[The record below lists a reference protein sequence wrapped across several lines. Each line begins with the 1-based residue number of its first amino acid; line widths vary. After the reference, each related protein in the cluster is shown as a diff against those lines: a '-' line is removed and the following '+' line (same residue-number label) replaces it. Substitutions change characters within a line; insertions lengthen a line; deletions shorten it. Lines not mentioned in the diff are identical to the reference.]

1 MAVFA
6 APISFIMACFFG
18 VSGIALP
25 AETDLAMFSLVQA
38 IIFAEAALAVSVAA
52 TVIAMNSDFIVSSL
66 AAACC
71 CGTTRNREKSE
82 KFRINAQSFARADG
96 GSRPDDH
103 RRRVARYSFTARLDL
118 AGSRASERALL
129 VGIGLDQ
136 ARNRK
141 AFPTHRAG
149 RNARPDDPFEHTT
162 ETSPS
167 RQRSL
172 RGRENAE

>member
-18 VSGIALP
+18 GSGIVLL

-52 TVIAMNSDFIVSSL
+52 IVIAMNSDFIVSSL

-82 KFRINAQSFARADG
+82 KFRRNTQSFVRADG
-96 GSRPDDH
+96 GSRLDD
-103 RRRVARYSFTARLDL
+103 RRSEERRV
-118 AGSRASERALL
+118 GKE
-129 VGIGLDQ
+129 
-136 ARNRK
+136 
-141 AFPTHRAG
+141 
-149 RNARPDDPFEHTT
+149 
-162 ETSPS
+162 
-167 RQRSL
+167 
-172 RGRENAE
+172 

>member
-1 MAVFA
+1 LQAPRISPFDMAVFA

-18 VSGIALP
+18 VSGIVLL

-82 KFRINAQSFARADG
+82 KFRRNMQSLRVADG
-96 GSRPDDH
+96 GSRPDD
-103 RRRVARYSFTARLDL
+103 RRR
-118 AGSRASERALL
+118 GSPDTPSPR
-129 VGIGLDQ
+129 GWIGLEQ

-141 AFPTHRAG
+141 AFATRRAG

-167 RQRSL
+167 RKRSL